1 MGLKHQA
8 VSARKWRSAIR
19 QVERQFPAYLPPML
33 FLTDPD
39 RTPDPIAAIKTLP
52 EGSGVIYRHFG
63 SSDRFETGARLASA
77 CRTRRLSFLVAADPV
92 LATSLEADGVHWPE
106 KQLHHARHWRGYF
119 QIQTASA
126 HSRRAISRAER
137 AGMDAVL
144 VSTVFPSRSRSA
156 GDPLGATRLRRLSL
170 IAPLPLYGLGGI
182 SQRNAARIANRA
194 GLSGVSGIAG

>member
-19 QVERQFPAYLPPML
+19 QVERHFPAYLPPLL

-39 RTPDPIAAIKTLP
+39 RTPDPISAIKTLP

-63 SSDRFETGARLASA
+63 SSERFEMGARIAAA
-77 CRTRRLSFLVAADPV
+77 CRAGSLSFLVAADPE
-92 LATSLEADGVHWPE
+92 LAASLSADGVHWPE

-126 HSRRAISRAER
+126 HSRRAISRAAQ

-144 VSTVFPSRSRSA
+144 FSAIFPSRSPSA
-156 GDPLGATRLRRLSL
+156 GAPLGAPRLRRLSQV
-170 IAPLPLYGLGGI
+170 APLPLYGLGGV
-182 SQRNAARIANRA
+182 SESNAARIANRA
-194 GLSGVSGIAG
+194 GLSGISAIAG

>member
-19 QVERQFPAYLPPML
+19 QVERHFPAHLPPLL

-63 SSDRFETGARLASA
+63 SSDRFETGARIAA
-77 CRTRRLSFLVAADPV
+77 VCRARKLSFLIAADPS
-92 LATSLEADGVHWPE
+92 LAAALEADGVHWPE

-126 HSRRAISRAER
+126 HSRRAISRAAQ
-137 AGMDAVL
+137 AGIDAVL
-144 VSTVFPSRSRSA
+144 VSAVFPSRSPSA
-156 GDPLGATRLRRLSL
+156 GAPLGAARLRRLSR
-170 IAPLPLYGLGGI
+170 IAPLPLYGLGGV
-182 SQRNAARIANRA
+182 SESNAARIANRA
-194 GLSGVSGIAG
+194 GLSGISGIAG